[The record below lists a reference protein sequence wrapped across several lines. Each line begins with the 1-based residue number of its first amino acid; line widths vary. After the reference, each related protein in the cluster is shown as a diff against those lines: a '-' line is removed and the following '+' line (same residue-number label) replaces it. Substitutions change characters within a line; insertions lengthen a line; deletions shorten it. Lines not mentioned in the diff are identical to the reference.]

1 MKSITL
7 FSFVLLVVL
16 LSSCRVY
23 FENPQ
28 PLNTKALKAVP
39 DELIGTYLEEQESDT
54 LFITQNSY
62 NYGHSD
68 QMAKEMNHGSLD
80 SGKDVLKK
88 FGKYYVYSKSAN
100 DSTNQEPKVW
110 FVFLLKLDGKQLV
123 VSQVETDSYNEKDTL
138 DMGLLRIITPVKV
151 LDENGKGGNYLINP
165 SKKQFKSMIDKGL
178 FKTAY
183 RFKRID

>member
-1 MKSITL
+1 MKSL
-7 FSFVLLVVL
+7 LQFSLVLLVVL
-16 LSSCRVY
+16 LSSCRIL
-23 FENPQ
+23 FENP
-28 PLNTKALKAVP
+28 LKVVP
-39 DELIGTYLEEQESDT
+39 NELIGTYLEQHESDT

-62 NYGHSD
+62 KYGHSD
-68 QMAKEMNHGSLD
+68 QMAKEMNYGSLD

-100 DSTNQEPKVW
+100 DSANQEPRAW
-110 FVFLLKLDGKQLV
+110 YVFLVKLEEKNLL

-138 DMGLLRIITPVKV
+138 DIGLLRKVTPVKTMN
-151 LDENGKGGNYLINP
+151 ENGKNDNAYLINP
-165 SKKQFKSMIDKGL
+165 DKKQFKSMIDKGL